1 MSGPVLGGNEHAARE
16 QTGFGPSS
24 LPDSSP
30 LRVSPMATPGAA
42 MLGAGAASRRGR
54 EANGG
59 PERRRRPARRG
70 PRGGA
75 RDRDR
80 RDLVMHHDPSH
91 GIADASRTC
100 TPGHAPRST
109 GDSMS
114 APRHHPTAKA
124 CG

>member
-1 MSGPVLGGNEHAARE
+1 MSGPDLGEDEYAARE
-16 QTGFGPSS
+16 QMGFGFRS
-24 LPDSSP
+24 LPVSSP

-54 EANGG
+54 GANGG
-59 PERRRRPARRG
+59 PGRRGRPARRG

-75 RDRDR
+75 RDGDR
-80 RDLVMHHDPSH
+80 RDPVMNNGPSD
-91 GIADASRTC
+91 GIADASRAR
-100 TPGHAPRST
+100 TPGNAPRST
-109 GDSMS
+109 GGSRS